1 MNSQMHFTTPCGK
14 GAFRE
19 NASTRAPKAGLT
31 PQAFDQF
38 RTALITASW
47 RLSNTQLSVLSQDLQ
62 DELHSRAGAGWV
74 NHLDIRV

>member
-1 MNSQMHFTTPCGK
+1 LNSQTHFTTPFGK

-19 NASTRAPKAGLT
+19 SASTLDPRAGLA
-31 PQAFDQF
+31 PEAFDQF

-47 RLSNTQLSVLSQDLQ
+47 RLNNSQLSVLSLDLQ
-62 DELHSRAGAGWV
+62 DELNSRAGARWV